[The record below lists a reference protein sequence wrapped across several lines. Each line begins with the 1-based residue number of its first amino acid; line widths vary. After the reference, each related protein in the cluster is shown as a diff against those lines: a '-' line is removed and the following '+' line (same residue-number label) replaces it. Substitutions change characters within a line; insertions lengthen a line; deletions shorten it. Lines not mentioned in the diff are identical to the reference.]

1 MTFDNDL
8 AQDPSLRDQVVSH
21 LPIALVVLGF
31 GAAFVA
37 LHVAVAGL
45 LALAVLHLV
54 GGLGLLAFRRHRAAG
69 GAK

>member
-8 AQDPSLRDQVVSH
+8 SDGPSTRDQLVSH
-21 LPIALVVLGF
+21 LPIALMALGF

-54 GGLGLLAFRRHRAAG
+54 GGVGLLAFRRHRAAG
-69 GAK
+69 SAK